1 MRRASTPSPAVTRP
15 WSAFCTNLYQTPIED
30 VTVRWPESLSPFV
43 TVAKLRLPQQDIG
56 GDNNLERMDA
66 TSKSPWRVT
75 EEHRPLGSIMR
86 ARKEVYRLS
95 SLLRHQLNHQD
106 RKKPEN
112 LAEAFGEG

>member
-1 MRRASTPSPAVTRP
+1 MRRASTPSPTVTRP

-43 TVAKLRLPQQDIG
+43 TVAKLSLPQQDIG

-66 TSKSPWRVT
+66 TSVSPRRAT
-75 EEHRPLGSIMR
+75 EEHQPLGSIMR
-86 ARKEVYRLS
+86 ARKEVYRMS
-95 SLLRHQLNHQD
+95 SILRRQLNHQD

-112 LAEAFGEG
+112 LAEVFGEG